1 MVGDYCGVM
10 REKTCNRVRRV
21 VMRGFILA
29 LSVAGLV
36 GCSIFGGSGG
46 PDPLA
51 GWGGVWSGQHRS
63 SYGDSGSLEIELS
76 TDTAGVAVGIARFES
91 GYGMQRTSMDAL
103 VLTGDSIRTMLKFE
117 GMVAEIL
124 GTRVEDIAEGTY
136 VVRPEGQGD
145 VVDSGSW
152 ELSRQ
157 PAGQ

>member
-1 MVGDYCGVM
+1 
-10 REKTCNRVRRV
+10 
-21 VMRGFILA
+21 MRGFILA

-51 GWGGVWSGQHRS
+51 GWGGIWSGQYRS
-63 SYGDSGSLEIELS
+63 SYGDAGSLEIELAV
-76 TDTAGVAVGIARFES
+76 DTAGVPVGIARFES

-103 VLTGDSIRTMLKFE
+103 MLTGDSIRTFLRFE

-124 GTRVEDIAEGTY
+124 GSRLEDSAEGTFT
-136 VVRPEGQGD
+136 VRPEGQGD

-152 ELSRQ
+152 ELARK
-157 PAGQ
+157 PASQ

>member
-1 MVGDYCGVM
+1 M
-10 REKTCNRVRRV
+10 RR
-21 VMRGFILA
+21 FILG

-51 GWGGVWSGQHRS
+51 GWGGSWTGQYRS
-63 SYGDSGSLEIELS
+63 SFGDTGSLEIELS

-103 VLTGDSIRTMLKFE
+103 VLTADSIRTMLRFE

-124 GTRVEDIAEGTY
+124 GSRLEDSAEGTFA
-136 VVRPEGQGD
+136 VRPEGQGD

-157 PAGQ
+157 PANQ